1 MELVNVLLATIPKK
15 YNLISCVPKAQQWQ
29 ITATVRKI
37 CSERT
42 SFQGETP
49 KKEEIV
55 LASNVELEGPVEL
68 PRHYEL
74 PIGGRLPDYPVE
86 RHISP
91 EMAKYFDLR
100 YCVEGKHAYV
110 DPYTEEFADNKRVKV
125 NSDGNFVNDVSGKK
139 YLSDRDT
146 H

>member
-1 MELVNVLLATIPKK
+1 MFRTHFFPGGDTKERRDCA
-15 YNLISCVPKAQQWQ
+15 
-29 ITATVRKI
+29 RKQ
-37 CSERT
+37 RRV
-42 SFQGETP
+42 G
-49 KKEEIV
+49 
-55 LASNVELEGPVEL
+55 GPVEL